1 MAGYSRSTDLPS
13 GIPPSHQYNANAELH
28 FVGGDPQSAGFC
40 DGPGPGMALE
50 QNPFLPPTRP
60 GGANGQ
66 QCLNGPREQLNIT
79 SRCIT
84 RSLQYVGT
92 GLNGQR
98 LDAVQAKHLPSREE
112 LYNVVL
118 CYDADSWHNG
128 DAKGRH
134 SPGVYCTS
142 LGRLGGIKPARRT
155 DCWLEQ
161 ARNGGTARDRNAER
175 AEGNRQLAVTASP

>member
-60 GGANGQ
+60 GGANGK
-66 QCLNGPREQLNIT
+66 QCLNGPTEQLNIT

-84 RSLQYVGT
+84 RSRQGLRARDALPHLTTVFRGTTVEARSYTMLRYVMMRI
-92 GLNGQR
+92 LA
-98 LDAVQAKHLPSREE
+98 LAVIRSAYAARALLHLPWE
-112 LYNVVL
+112 
-118 CYDADSWHNG
+118 A
-128 DAKGRH
+128 GR
-134 SPGVYCTS
+134 
-142 LGRLGGIKPARRT
+142 
-155 DCWLEQ
+155 D
-161 ARNGGTARDRNAER
+161 
-175 AEGNRQLAVTASP
+175 

>member
-60 GGANGQ
+60 GGANGKR
-66 QCLNGPREQLNIT
+66 CLNGPTEQLNIT

-98 LDAVQAKHLPSREE
+98 LDAVQAKLFPSREE
-112 LYNVVL
+112 LYNVAL
-118 CYDADSWHNG
+118 CYDAGPWH
-128 DAKGRH
+128 
-134 SPGVYCTS
+134 
-142 LGRLGGIKPARRT
+142 RR
-155 DCWLEQ
+155 
-161 ARNGGTARDRNAER
+161 
-175 AEGNRQLAVTASP
+175 

>member
-13 GIPPSHQYNANAELH
+13 GIQPSHQYNANAELH

-40 DGPGPGMALE
+40 DRPGPGMALE

-60 GGANGQ
+60 GGANEKR
-66 QCLNGPREQLNIT
+66 CINDPTEQLNIT

-112 LYNVVL
+112 LYNVAL
-118 CYDADSWHNG
+118 CYDADSRHPRSHE
-128 DAKGRH
+128 APTQPGRSP
-134 SPGVYCTS
+134 SPGGPRGTKWRS
-142 LGRLGGIKPARRT
+142 LPRKV
-155 DCWLEQ
+155 
-161 ARNGGTARDRNAER
+161 
-175 AEGNRQLAVTASP
+175 RQ